1 MFNTIYESPGLL
13 FRKVCKADPY
23 STTST
28 LRHASPWSQMR
39 HSSWTL
45 FLVPLAIPL
54 VFLCLPGSMKS
65 TDRSGPSEGEAYESL
80 LEEDPSS
87 LDATEFSLAFGES
100 FTLEIPEA
108 LFRD

>member
-1 MFNTIYESPGLL
+1 
-13 FRKVCKADPY
+13 
-23 STTST
+23 
-28 LRHASPWSQMR
+28 MR

-65 TDRSGPSEGEAYESL
+65 TDRFGPSQGEVYESL
-80 LEEDPSS
+80 HREDPAS
-87 LDATEFSLAFGES
+87 LDATALPLAYEES
-100 FTLEIPEA
+100 VKSEIPEA